1 MMFFFVFFFFVDG
14 NEVNGGDPRRP
25 ISEKEINNSGNK
37 FNGLSKLLHEKV
49 LILGYTCTQG
59 SFIGRW

>member
-1 MMFFFVFFFFVDG
+1 MFFFGVFFSFDG
-14 NEVNGGDPRRP
+14 NGVNAGDPRRP

-59 SFIGRW
+59 SFIWRW